1 MDNFASAVYRDTSF
15 FDGVVYIEKLRTLSE
30 SANPGKSC
38 SEVHVKVWSVG
49 TLVHR
54 PF

>member
-1 MDNFASAVYRDTSF
+1 MDNYASAVYRDNSF
-15 FDGVVYIEKLRTLSE
+15 FDGVVYIEKLRALSE
-30 SANPGKSC
+30 SASSGKSC